1 MTRRSYFGRCDSGLL
16 LTAASK
22 GIQMS
27 TKNNACCLPWVKS
40 TATGL
45 RLGAAILLV
54 RDWEECCGVRQR
66 ELS

>member
-27 TKNNACCLPWVKS
+27 TKNNACCLPWVES

-45 RLGAAILLV
+45 SLGAEILLV
-54 RDWEECCGVRQR
+54 RD
-66 ELS
+66 